1 MPVYAISLYPFYE
14 STRSFLITR
23 HPKTWESRNKNG
35 NSMNIITYLK
45 NLTELEIYVDLEI
58 ISSILDD
65 EEEEHNHGHRG
76 LFPGPP

>member
-1 MPVYAISLYPFYE
+1 M
-14 STRSFLITR
+14 T
-23 HPKTWESRNKNG
+23 
-35 NSMNIITYLK
+35 IITYLK